1 MSGWKAKRFW
11 SGAAVEPDGAG
22 WGIRLDGRPVKT
34 PAKAPLIVPTE
45 PMAQAIAAEWD
56 AQQGEVRPETMPL
69 TRAANSA
76 IDKVTP
82 QFDAVAAML
91 ADYGGTDLLCYRAE
105 APEPL
110 IARQSAAWDPLL
122 DWAAVEL
129 GAPLTVATGILPVAQ
144 PPDSLARLTQAV
156 QSHDPFRL
164 TALHDLVAI
173 SGSLVIGLAIA
184 RGRLDAA
191 AGWEVSR
198 IDETWQTEQWGD
210 DDEAA
215 AAAALKRQAM
225 QDAARF
231 LWLCGT
237 ATVPAQ

>member
-11 SGAAVEPDGAG
+11 SAATVEPDGAG

-45 PMAQAIAAEWD
+45 AMAQAIAAEWD

-122 DWAAVEL
+122 DWAAAEL
-129 GAPLTVATGILPVAQ
+129 GAPLTVCTGILPVAQ
-144 PPDSLARLTQAV
+144 PSDSLARLTQAV
-156 QSHDPFRL
+156 QAHDPFRL

-184 RGRLDAA
+184 RGQLDAA
-191 AGWEVSR
+191 AGWEASR

-215 AAAALKRQAM
+215 AAAAVKRQAM

-231 LWLCGT
+231 LWLCGP

>member
-11 SGAAVEPDGAG
+11 SSAAVEPDGAG

-45 PMAQAIAAEWD
+45 AMARAIAAEWD

-144 PPDSLARLTQAV
+144 PPDSLARLTHAV
-156 QSHDPFRL
+156 QAHDPFRL
-164 TALHDLVAI
+164 TALHDLVGI

-210 DDEAA
+210 DEEAA

-231 LWLCGT
+231 LGLCGP